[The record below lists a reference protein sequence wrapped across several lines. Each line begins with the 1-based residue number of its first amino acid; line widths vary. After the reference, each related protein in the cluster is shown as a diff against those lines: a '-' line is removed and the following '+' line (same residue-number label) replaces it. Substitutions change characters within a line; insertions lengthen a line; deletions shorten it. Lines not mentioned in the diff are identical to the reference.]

1 MEALALQ
8 RSGKAVRSDVADLTP
23 DPQARGHRQRR
34 GRRAISAY
42 AATSPESVS
51 PGAVRS
57 DVALPAFRAGRDP
70 PFT

>member
-1 MEALALQ
+1 M
-8 RSGKAVRSDVADLTP
+8 SLTSLP
-23 DPQARGHRQRR
+23 TP
-34 GRRAISAY
+34 RRAVIGSGAAVELFPAY